1 MKILIRPFI
10 LAQLMLAGTA
20 LSAQEKAGETLYFGY
35 YSSKPEYVLERADYA
50 VHYRRTQLVVN
61 NRTGS
66 RESIMDTLTLAICQ
80 SRSVYYC
87 TAYDT
92 RFSLWGRQNV
102 KKTRQATKP
111 VSLQT
116 VPLSS
121 VLDKKNAS
129 RDYVEGNFG
138 EPVLIYK
145 DRPKNRVVSI
155 LYSPH
160 NLLAEQ
166 SSSLAWRLEEKQDTI
181 LGFPCRCAEVH
192 YAGRDY
198 TVRYAPDI
206 PIPDGPW
213 KFCGLPGLIL
223 KAEDGEG
230 LFLYEAIG
238 LEMLDDAYIT
248 MDDDCEK
255 VSVSYFNQVA
265 GSARSIRKGSF
276 LFEGELFFT
285 EDRPYSYTE
294 AELEEK

>member
-1 MKILIRPFI
+1 MKYSLII
-10 LAQLMLAGTA
+10 LAQMMLAGIA
-20 LSAQEKAGETLYFGY
+20 LSAQEKAGEAQYFGY
-35 YSSKPEYVLERADYA
+35 YSSKPEYILEPAAYA
-50 VHYRRTQLVVN
+50 VRYRRTQLVVN

-66 RESIMDTLTLAICQ
+66 RESIMDTLTLAIGQ

-87 TAYDT
+87 TTYDT

-111 VSLQT
+111 VSLQP
-116 VPLSS
+116 VPLAS

-129 RDYVEGNFG
+129 SDYVEGNFG

-145 DRPKNRVVSI
+145 DRHKNRI
-155 LYSPH
+155 TALLYSPD
-160 NLLAEQ
+160 NILAEQ
-166 SSSLAWRLEEKQDTI
+166 SSSFAWRLEEKQDTI
-181 LGFPCRCAEVH
+181 LGFPCRYAEVH

-230 LFLYEAIG
+230 QFLYEAIG

-255 VSVSYFNQVA
+255 VSVPYFNQIA
-265 GSARSIRKGSF
+265 GNARSIRKGSF

-285 EDRPYSYTE
+285 VDRPYSYTE
-294 AELEEK
+294 AELGEE

>member
-1 MKILIRPFI
+1 MTDRLLVL
-10 LAQLMLAGTA
+10 LAMMMLADIS
-20 LSAQEKAGETLYFGY
+20 LYAQEKAGETQYFGY
-35 YSSKPEYVLERADYA
+35 YSSEPDHILEPAAYA
-50 VHYRRTQLVVN
+50 VQYRRTQLVVN
-61 NRTGS
+61 NRTKS
-66 RESIMDTLTLAICQ
+66 RESIIDTLTLAIGQ
-80 SRSVYYC
+80 NRSVYYC
-87 TAYDT
+87 TTYDT

-121 VLDKKNAS
+121 VINKKNAS

-138 EPVLIYK
+138 EPMLIYK
-145 DRPKNRVVSI
+145 DRHKNKTISI
-155 LYSPH
+155 LYSPD
-160 NLLAEQ
+160 NILAEQ
-166 SSSLAWRLEEKQDTI
+166 SSSFAWRLVEKQDTI
-181 LGFPCRCAEVH
+181 LGFPCRCAEIH

-223 KAEDGEG
+223 KAEDVES

-238 LEMLDDAYIT
+238 LEMLDNAYIT

-255 VSVSYFNQVA
+255 VSVSYFNRLA
-265 GSARSIRKGSF
+265 GNARSIRKGSF

-285 EDRPYSYTE
+285 EDRPYTYTE
-294 AELEEK
+294 AELEEE